1 MNVRKD
7 LLLFECVPLH
17 AEGMLVFH
25 HISSATYCCIPAQR
39 CWAQQIMELGD
50 LHLLRVFVQVDVKNH
65 SPFSFCLSVPIS
77 VSPAF
82 MSPQAAPYMLHLGV
96 GPSLATLK
104 LGLEI
109 SRDSLAISLYCLF
122 PPSLLSV
129 YVEIDSAEKL
139 LEAEVKSKAQ
149 RSKFVQ
155 TLVPR
160 ILRNNIAG
168 PITGFFTGPIIGAW
182 NGAQF

>member
-1 MNVRKD
+1 LQQGELKKTDKKTRTKPNKVTQITGAGQMNVRKD

-82 MSPQAAPYMLHLGV
+82 MSP
-96 GPSLATLK
+96 
-104 LGLEI
+104 
-109 SRDSLAISLYCLF
+109 
-122 PPSLLSV
+122 
-129 YVEIDSAEKL
+129 
-139 LEAEVKSKAQ
+139 
-149 RSKFVQ
+149 
-155 TLVPR
+155 
-160 ILRNNIAG
+160 
-168 PITGFFTGPIIGAW
+168 
-182 NGAQF
+182 